1 MEQAQPEALQSP
13 RERRFDLNRTV
24 ALSDGVFSIAM
35 TLLVLSISVPHLAGV
50 DSDGLGR
57 ALRERWP
64 EFRSYAISFAVIS
77 LFWTRHH
84 SFFRELREVDGRIT
98 ALNLVYLGLI
108 AFVPYPTE
116 LLGLYGSE
124 FLAVALYALTL
135 AVIGV
140 LAILIRLHALRA
152 GLLTTAGER
161 FARRENSMPGVLL
174 VPAIFLASVGV
185 AAVDPHAAPYV
196 WILIAFVRPALGRG
210 GAR

>member
-1 MEQAQPEALQSP
+1 MKQAQPEALESP

-35 TLLVLSISVPHLAGV
+35 TLLVLSISVPHLVGA
-50 DSDGLGR
+50 DDELGR
-57 ALRERWP
+57 ALRDRWP

-161 FARRENSMPGVLL
+161 FARRENSMPGVVL

-196 WILIAFVRPALGRG
+196 WILIAFVRPGLGRG